1 MARDDVIRIGDV
13 AERAGVSV
21 GTVSN
26 VVNRPERV
34 AEATRERVRGAIAE
48 LGWVPNGSAATLR
61 AGRATLV
68 GLIVPDIRNPFFTE
82 VARGAEDMAAANGE
96 AIVVCNTDW
105 LLASEHRALEA
116 LARQRVRGVIIN
128 PAGEDERYLK
138 WLSDR
143 GIAVVLL
150 DHRRSAGLVPA
161 VVVDDVLGGRL
172 AGDHLVQLGHRKLA
186 LVNGPTSIP
195 QCEDRRLGLLA
206 ALADAGI
213 DPERDL
219 VTVEVEAMDAP
230 SGLAAVEEIF
240 ASSAP
245 TAVFCANDLLAIG
258 VIHGL
263 RQRGLRA
270 PDDVAVVGYDDVEL
284 AAMTDP
290 PLTTVHQPTYELG
303 ATAYELLRRGGEPE
317 RRSFSPHLVER
328 ASTGG
333 APSSAGVRR

>member
-1 MARDDVIRIGDV
+1 MTREPGVTISDV
-13 AERAGVSV
+13 AGHAGVSV

-26 VVNRPERV
+26 VVNRPDRV
-34 AEATRERVRGAIAE
+34 AEATRERVREAIAA

-61 AGRATLV
+61 AGRASLV

-105 LLASEHRALEA
+105 LLPDERRALDA

-128 PAGEDERYLK
+128 PAGEDERYLD
-138 WLSDR
+138 WLVDR
-143 GIAVVLL
+143 GVAVVLL

-172 AGDHLVQLGHRKLA
+172 AGAHLLELGHRQMA

-195 QCEDRRLGLLA
+195 QCEDRRLGLVAALTDAGLA
-206 ALADAGI
+206 A
-213 DPERDL
+213 ERDL
-219 VTVEVEAMDAP
+219 LEIEVESMDAP
-230 SGLAAVEEIF
+230 SGLSAVDDIF
-240 ASSAP
+240 ARQTP
-245 TAVFCANDLLAIG
+245 TAIFCANDLLAIG

-263 RQRGLRA
+263 RKRSLRV

-284 AAMTDP
+284 SSMTDP
-290 PLTTVHQPTYELG
+290 PLTTVHQPSYELG
-303 ATAYELLRRGGEPE
+303 ATAYELLRRGAEPE
-317 RRSFSPHLVER
+317 QRLFSPHLVLRE
-328 ASTGG
+328 STG
-333 APSSAGVRR
+333 VRYH

>member
-1 MARDDVIRIGDV
+1 MAREPAVTISDV
-13 AERAGVSV
+13 AEHAGVSV

-34 AEATRERVRGAIAE
+34 AENTRARVQEAIAA

-105 LLASEHRALEA
+105 LLDSEQRALDA

-128 PAGEDERYLK
+128 PAGEDERYLE
-138 WLSDR
+138 WLSAR
-143 GIAVVLL
+143 GIALVLL
-150 DHRRSAGLVPA
+150 DHRRSAGLVPS

-172 AGDHLVQLGHRKLA
+172 AGEHLVALGHRRIA

-195 QCEDRRLGLLA
+195 QCEDRMLGLLG
-206 ALADAGI
+206 ALEAGGLDA
-213 DPERDL
+213 ERDL
-219 VTVEVEAMDAP
+219 VTVEVESMDAA
-230 SGLAAVEEIF
+230 SGLAAVDELF
-240 ASSAP
+240 ASTPP
-245 TAVFCANDLLAIG
+245 TAVFCTNDLLAIG
-258 VIHGL
+258 VVHGL
-263 RQRGLRA
+263 RERGLRA
-270 PDDVAVVGYDDVEL
+270 PDDVAVIGYDDVEL

-303 ATAYELLRRGGEPE
+303 ATAYELLGSGAEPE
-317 RRSFSPHLVER
+317 RRMFSPHLVER
-328 ASTGG
+328 ASTG
-333 APSSAGVRR
+333 APRHARA

>member
-1 MARDDVIRIGDV
+1 VAHDPAITISDV
-13 AERAGVSV
+13 ADRAGVSV

-34 AEATRERVRGAIAE
+34 AEDTRRRVREAIVA

-105 LLASEHRALEA
+105 LLASERRALEA

-128 PAGEDERYLK
+128 PAGEDERYLE
-138 WLSDR
+138 WLGDR
-143 GIAVVLL
+143 GIARVLL
-150 DHRRSAGLVPA
+150 DHRRSAGLVSS

-172 AGDHLVQLGHRKLA
+172 AGDHLVQLGHRRIA
-186 LVNGPTSIP
+186 LVNGPMSIP

-206 ALADAGI
+206 ALAGGGLE
-213 DPERDL
+213 PERDL
-219 VTVEVEAMDAP
+219 IAIEVETMDAT
-230 SGLAAVEEIF
+230 SGLAAVDQILT
-240 ASSAP
+240 SSPP

-263 RQRGLRA
+263 RKRGLRA

-303 ATAYELLRRGGEPE
+303 ATAYELLSGSAQPE
-317 RRSFSPHLVER
+317 RRSFSPHLVQRE
-328 ASTGG
+328 STGPPR
-333 APSSAGVRR
+333 A

>member
-1 MARDDVIRIGDV
+1 MAVARDPGITISDV
-13 AERAGVSV
+13 AEQAGVSV

-34 AEATRERVRGAIAE
+34 AEATRERVQAAIVA

-61 AGRATLV
+61 AGKATLV

-105 LLASEHRALEA
+105 LLTSERRALEA

-128 PAGEDERYLK
+128 PAGEDERYLE
-138 WLSDR
+138 WLGHR
-143 GIAVVLL
+143 GIARVLL
-150 DHRRSAGLVPA
+150 DHRRSAGLVSS

-172 AGDHLVQLGHRKLA
+172 AGEHLVELGHRRVA

-195 QCEDRRLGLLA
+195 QCEDRRVGFVA
-206 ALADAGI
+206 ALAKGGLN
-213 DPERDL
+213 PERDL
-219 VTVEVEAMDAP
+219 VSIEAEAMDAP
-230 SGLAAVEEIF
+230 SGLAAVDEIF
-240 ASSAP
+240 ARGRP

-263 RQRGLRA
+263 RERNLRA

-303 ATAYELLRRGGEPE
+303 ATAYELLGGAEPVQ
-317 RRSFSPHLVER
+317 RSFSPHLVQR
-328 ASTGG
+328 HSTA
-333 APSSAGVRR
+333 APRS

>member
-1 MARDDVIRIGDV
+1 MTRDPSITISDV
-13 AERAGVSV
+13 AEWARVSV

-34 AEATRERVRGAIAE
+34 ADATRERVREAIAT

-82 VARGAEDMAAANGE
+82 VARGAEDMAAASGE

-105 LLASEHRALEA
+105 LLDSERRALDA
-116 LARQRVRGVIIN
+116 LARQQVRGVIIN
-128 PAGEDERYLK
+128 PAGEDERYLE
-138 WLSDR
+138 WLLDR
-143 GIAVVLL
+143 GMALVLL
-150 DHRRSAGLVPA
+150 DHRRSAGLVPS

-172 AGDHLVQLGHRKLA
+172 AGEHLIELGHHRIA

-195 QCEDRRLGLLA
+195 QCEDRRLGLLD
-206 ALADAGI
+206 ALKDAGL

-219 VTVEVEAMDAP
+219 VEVEVEAMDAP
-230 SGLAAVEEIF
+230 SGMAAVDEAF
-240 ASSAP
+240 TSAAP
-245 TAVFCANDLLAIG
+245 TAIFCTNDLLAIG

-263 RQRGLRA
+263 RIRGLRA

-303 ATAYELLRRGGEPE
+303 ETAYELLKQGAAPE
-317 RRSFSPHLVER
+317 QRSFSPHLVER
-328 ASTGG
+328 EST
-333 APSSAGVRR
+333 GVRRS

>member
-1 MARDDVIRIGDV
+1 MPRDPGVTISDV
-13 AERAGVSV
+13 AEHAGVSV

-34 AEATRERVRGAIAE
+34 ADGTRQRVQEAIVQ

-82 VARGAEDMAAANGE
+82 VARGAEDMAAASGE

-105 LLASEHRALEA
+105 LLDSEQRALA
-116 LARQRVRGVIIN
+116 GLARQRVRGVIIN
-128 PAGEDERYLK
+128 PAGEDERYLQ
-138 WLSDR
+138 WLVDR
-143 GIAVVLL
+143 NIALVLL
-150 DHRRSAGLVPA
+150 DHRRSAGRVPS

-172 AGDHLVQLGHRKLA
+172 AGEHLLELGHRRIA
-186 LVNGPTSIP
+186 LVNGRTSIP
-195 QCEDRRLGLLA
+195 QCEDRRLGLVS
-206 ALADAGI
+206 ALSEAGL

-219 VTVEVEAMDAP
+219 VELEVEAMDAP
-230 SGLAAVEEIF
+230 SGMDAVERVF
-240 ASSAP
+240 ASASP
-245 TAVFCANDLLAIG
+245 TAIFCANDLLAIG
-258 VIHGL
+258 VVHAL
-263 RQRGLRA
+263 RTKGVRV
-270 PDDVAVVGYDDVEL
+270 PDDVSVVGYDDVEL

-303 ATAYELLRRGGEPE
+303 ATAYELLGRGAPE

-328 ASTGG
+328 LSTASR
-333 APSSAGVRR
+333 P

>member
-1 MARDDVIRIGDV
+1 MPRDPGITISDV

-34 AEATRERVRGAIAE
+34 AEATRERVREAITA

-105 LLASEHRALEA
+105 LLANEHRALEA

-128 PAGEDERYLK
+128 PAGEDERYLE
-138 WLSDR
+138 WLGHR
-143 GIAVVLL
+143 GIARVLL
-150 DHRRSAGLVPA
+150 DHRRSAGLVSS

-172 AGDHLVQLGHRKLA
+172 AGEHLVELGHRRMA
-186 LVNGPTSIP
+186 IVNGPSSIP
-195 QCEDRRLGLLA
+195 QCEDRQLGFLA
-206 ALADAGI
+206 ALADGGL
-213 DPERDL
+213 DPDRDL
-219 VTVEVEAMDAP
+219 VAVEVEAMDAA
-230 SGLAAVEEIF
+230 SGLAAVDEIF
-240 ASSAP
+240 AGAAP

-263 RQRGLRA
+263 RERSMRA

-303 ATAYELLRRGGEPE
+303 ATAYELLGSGTEPQQ
-317 RRSFSPHLVER
+317 RTFSPHLVRRQSTARPR
-328 ASTGG
+328 A
-333 APSSAGVRR
+333 

>member
-1 MARDDVIRIGDV
+1 MPRDARITISDV
-13 AERAGVSV
+13 AEHAGVSV

-34 AEATRERVRGAIAE
+34 ADGTRQRVQKAIVQ

-82 VARGAEDMAAANGE
+82 VARGAEDMAAASGE

-105 LLASEHRALEA
+105 LLDSEQRALAA

-128 PAGEDERYLK
+128 PAGEDERYLE
-138 WLSDR
+138 WLVDR
-143 GIAVVLL
+143 NIALVLL
-150 DHRRSAGLVPA
+150 DHRRSAGRVPS

-172 AGDHLVQLGHRKLA
+172 AGEHLLDLGHRRIA
-186 LVNGPTSIP
+186 LVNGRTSIP
-195 QCEDRRLGLLA
+195 QCDDRRVGLVS
-206 ALADAGI
+206 ALRDAGL

-219 VTVEVEAMDAP
+219 VDLEVEAMDAP
-230 SGLAAVEEIF
+230 SGMDAVERIF
-240 ASSAP
+240 ASASP
-245 TAVFCANDLLAIG
+245 TAIFCANDLLAIG
-258 VIHGL
+258 VVHAL
-263 RQRGLRA
+263 RTKGVRV
-270 PDDVAVVGYDDVEL
+270 PDDVSVVGYDDVEL

-303 ATAYELLRRGGEPE
+303 ATAYKLLGRGAPE
-317 RRSFSPHLVER
+317 QRSFSPHLVER
-328 ASTGG
+328 LST
-333 APSSAGVRR
+333 APRA

>member
-1 MARDDVIRIGDV
+1 MARDAGITISDV

-34 AEATRERVRGAIAE
+34 ADGTRKRVRAAIE
-48 LGWVPNGSAATLR
+48 QLGWVPNGSAATLR
-61 AGRATLV
+61 AGRSTIV

-82 VARGAEDMAAANGE
+82 VARGAEDLAAASGE

-105 LLASEHRALEA
+105 LLDNERRALEA

-128 PAGEDERYLK
+128 PAGEDERYLE
-138 WLSDR
+138 WLSRR
-143 GIAVVLL
+143 GIALVLL
-150 DHRRSAGLVPA
+150 DHRRSAGLVPS

-172 AGDHLVQLGHRKLA
+172 AGEHLVGLGHRRIA

-195 QCEDRRLGLLA
+195 QCEDRRLGLIA
-206 ALADAGI
+206 ALADGGL

-219 VTVEVEAMDAP
+219 VSVEVEAMDAP
-230 SGLAAVEEIF
+230 SGLAAVDEIF
-240 ASSAP
+240 ASSVP
-245 TAVFCANDLLAIG
+245 TAIFCANDLLAIG

-263 RQRGLRA
+263 RNRGLRA

-290 PLTTVHQPTYELG
+290 PLTTIHQPTYELG
-303 ATAYELLRRGGEPE
+303 ATAYELLRSGSEPE
-317 RRSFSPHLVER
+317 QRSFSPRLVLRE
-328 ASTGG
+328 
-333 APSSAGVRR
+333 SSAAPRRAVS

>member
-1 MARDDVIRIGDV
+1 VGREPGITISDV
-13 AERAGVSV
+13 AEQAGVSV

-26 VVNRPERV
+26 VVNRPDRV
-34 AEATRERVRGAIAE
+34 AEGTRERVRAAIDA

-96 AIVVCNTDW
+96 AIVICNTDW
-105 LLASEHRALEA
+105 LLPDERRALDG
-116 LARQRVRGVIIN
+116 LARQRVRGIIIN
-128 PAGEDERYLK
+128 PAGEDERYLE
-138 WLSDR
+138 WLTDR
-143 GIAVVLL
+143 GIALVLL
-150 DHRRSAGLVPA
+150 DHRRSAGLVPS

-172 AGDHLVQLGHRKLA
+172 AGEHLLGLGHRRIA

-195 QCEDRRLGLLA
+195 QCEDRRLGLVA
-206 ALADAGI
+206 ALSAAGL
-213 DPERDL
+213 DPGLGAGREL
-219 VTVEVEAMDAP
+219 MEVEVEAMDAP
-230 SGLAAVEEIF
+230 SGLAAVDELF
-240 ASSAP
+240 ATSSP

-263 RQRGLRA
+263 RKRGLRV

-303 ATAYELLRRGGEPE
+303 ATAYELLRSGEPE
-317 RRSFSPHLVER
+317 QRLFSPHLVQRE
-328 ASTGG
+328 STG
-333 APSSAGVRR
+333 APRS

>member
-1 MARDDVIRIGDV
+1 MTSAQAITIGDV
-13 AERAGVSV
+13 ANRAGVSV

-34 AEATRERVRGAIAE
+34 AEATRKRVEEAIAA

-82 VARGAEDMAAANGE
+82 VARGAEDMAAARGE

-105 LLASEHRALEA
+105 RLDSERRALEA

-128 PAGEDERYLK
+128 PAGEDERYLA

-143 GIAVVLL
+143 GIALVLL
-150 DHRRSAGLVPA
+150 DHRRSAGLVPS

-172 AGDHLVQLGHRKLA
+172 AGEHLVHLGHRRIA
-186 LVNGPTSIP
+186 LVNGPSSIP

-206 ALADAGI
+206 ALAASDL

-219 VTVEVEAMDAP
+219 VSVEVETMDAAA
-230 SGLAAVEEIF
+230 GLAAVDHVF
-240 ASSAP
+240 AAASP
-245 TAVFCANDLLAIG
+245 TAIFCTNDLLAIG

-263 RQRGLRA
+263 RKRGLRA
-270 PDDVAVVGYDDVEL
+270 PDDVGVVGYDDVEL

-303 ATAYELLRRGGEPE
+303 ATAYELLRRGAPE
-317 RRSFSPHLVER
+317 QRAFSPHLVER
-328 ASTGG
+328 QSTGPMR
-333 APSSAGVRR
+333 A

>member
-1 MARDDVIRIGDV
+1 VTREPGVTISDV
-13 AERAGVSV
+13 AEHAGVSV

-26 VVNRPERV
+26 VVNRPDRV
-34 AEATRERVRGAIAE
+34 AEATRQRVREAIAA

-61 AGRATLV
+61 AGRASLV

-105 LLASEHRALEA
+105 LLPDERRALDA

-128 PAGEDERYLK
+128 PAGEDERYLD
-138 WLSDR
+138 WLVER
-143 GIAVVLL
+143 GVAVVLL

-172 AGDHLVQLGHRKLA
+172 AGAHLLELGHRRIA

-206 ALADAGI
+206 AVTDAGLAA
-213 DPERDL
+213 DRDL
-219 VTVEVEAMDAP
+219 LEIEVEAMDAP
-230 SGLAAVEEIF
+230 SGLSAVDDV
-240 ASSAP
+240 SARQTP
-245 TAVFCANDLLAIG
+245 SAIFCANDLLAIG

-263 RQRGLRA
+263 RRRGLRV

-284 AAMTDP
+284 ASMTDP
-290 PLTTVHQPTYELG
+290 PLTTVHQPSYELG
-303 ATAYELLRRGGEPE
+303 ATAYELLRRGAEPE
-317 RRSFSPHLVER
+317 QRLFSPHLVLRE
-328 ASTGG
+328 STG
-333 APSSAGVRR
+333 VRHH